1 MPPRKHPPP
10 RGRKKRDPSKHR
22 SDRGRSN
29 LVHHG
34 THTHTHVHAY
44 TLPGP
49 CNSRLSSF
57 QVVHTTCV
65 AGMDERRRGDALR
78 RPDIQPRH
86 PCLSASACPLY
97 CPRLCTG
104 WLRRVHSYEA
114 YRRRRRRRP
123 RPMWRT
129 MGRLT
134 GIPRENTRM
143 NASFHRLVQSSLSF
157 RETKM
162 PFIRRE

>member
-1 MPPRKHPPP
+1 MPPAVSSTLGIPAPCHTTPKTPPP
-10 RGRKKRDPSKHR
+10 SPVRGRKKRDPSKHR

-29 LVHHG
+29 LVHHR
-34 THTHTHVHAY
+34 THTHA
-44 TLPGP
+44 LPAP

-57 QVVHTTCV
+57 QVVHTRV
-65 AGMDERRRGDALR
+65 SHGYAAMDERRGALR
-78 RPDIQPRH
+78 SPDIQPRH

-114 YRRRRRRRP
+114 YRRRRPPPP
-123 RPMWRT
+123 RPMRRT

-134 GIPRENTRM
+134 RIQGKI
-143 NASFHRLVQSSLSF
+143 HG
-157 RETKM
+157 
-162 PFIRRE
+162 